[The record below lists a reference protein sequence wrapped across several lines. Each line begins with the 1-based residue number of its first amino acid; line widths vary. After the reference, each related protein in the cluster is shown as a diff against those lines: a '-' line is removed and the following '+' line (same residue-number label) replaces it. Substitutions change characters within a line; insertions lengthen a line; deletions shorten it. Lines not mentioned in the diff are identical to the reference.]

1 MSLGDFAQL
10 KLEKHQVFNGYDKG
24 LSRNINCTFNMA
36 SLKKKKTGINIIT
49 IDDGELLRCPN
60 HSCKELAQL
69 LQNASELEFEKL

>member
-1 MSLGDFAQL
+1 MVMTRAYQETSTAHSTWHPL
-10 KLEKHQVFNGYDKG
+10 
-24 LSRNINCTFNMA
+24 
-36 SLKKKKTGINIIT
+36 KKKTGINIIT